1 MKNKKVFLSIISFI
15 IAFSLYWFDS
25 IEIMAG
31 ETSNEKADSV
41 STGAELVEWMESHKN
56 TGGKV
61 KLLDNVVLDGV
72 YDYYSNPNMNKQTF
86 IFIDTNNFTITVT
99 GQIELRSNYHL
110 IFQGQ
115 AENRKDIIRVAKGGF
130 LSLSGITIES
140 NQPEKVYA
148 LWQEEDSG
156 LVLEDCRISGKV
168 HYANTSFVVDYEPV
182 CVIVDEDQIA
192 EDVLPAEIKCSVNS
206 QGEMYANKQVQVS
219 WDLSGTE
226 KEQENRM
233 RFLAEGSFSDAAFS
247 APPVCTVVYN
257 DYSLTFMEVNG
268 FMNGQVYYFKGSYM
282 KAEDH
287 LPMTVTYEYSFD
299 GNEWIAD
306 DVSTTSNLVDG
317 FFISFPIEQWDTAKY
332 PYLYLRLIGNYN
344 KTKYYSN
351 ILRCAAGNLQI
362 AEDQGGNRGG
372 GTSIMKPPKE
382 PQKDP
387 DNTFTNSD
395 TEQLQTQEGESNT
408 NENLSA
414 KTLNIDALSNE
425 DTASEIIN
433 AETETVHSTIANAEG
448 ISGGESKTLPKTM
461 VENSNQKT
469 TDIES
474 AKTINSRQNTD
485 NFAVSKEYINTN
497 INGNTASLIS
507 SEESSKQNSEASFYS
522 NNIEVKKDIN
532 QRKTA
537 IIVSGIVI
545 LSIFAGGA
553 GYCFHVGIFQK
564 LFHAVK

>member
-1 MKNKKVFLSIISFI
+1 MKNKKIFLSLLSFM
-15 IAFSLYWFDS
+15 IAFSLYWFDC
-25 IEIMAG
+25 IEIMAD
-31 ETSNEKADSV
+31 ETSNEKTDSV
-41 STGAELVEWMESHKN
+41 STGAQLVEWMESHKN

-72 YDYYSNPNMNKQTF
+72 YDYYSNPNMDKQTF

-99 GQIELRSNYHL
+99 GQVELFSNHHL

-115 AENRKDIIRVAKGGF
+115 AENKKDIIRVAKGGF

-140 NQPEKVYA
+140 SQPEKVYA

-182 CVIVDEDQIA
+182 CVIVDEDQIV

-206 QGEMYANKQVQVS
+206 QGKMYSNKQVQVS

-226 KEQENRM
+226 KEQKERM
-233 RFLAEGSFSDAAFS
+233 WFLAEGSFSDAAFS

-268 FMNGQVYYFKGSYM
+268 FVNGQVYYFKGSYM
-282 KAEDH
+282 KAEEH

-299 GNEWIAD
+299 GNKWIAND
-306 DVSTTSNLVDG
+306 ISTTSNLVDG
-317 FFISFPIEQWDTAKY
+317 FFIALPIEQWDTEKC
-332 PYLYLRLIGNYN
+332 PYLYLRLAGNHN
-344 KTKYYSN
+344 EIIYYSN
-351 ILRCAAGNLQI
+351 ILRCTAGNLKI

-372 GTSIMKPPKE
+372 GTSITKPPKE

-395 TEQLQTQEGESNT
+395 TEQLPDAGRENST
-408 NENLSA
+408 NENLNV
-414 KTLNIDALSNE
+414 KTLNIDALSNTE
-425 DTASEIIN
+425 ASSEIIN
-433 AETETVHSTIANAEG
+433 TETETVYSTVANAEG
-448 ISGGESKTLPKTM
+448 ISSGESKTLPKTM
-461 VENSNQKT
+461 VESSNQKS
-469 TDIES
+469 TDIEA
-474 AKTINSRQNTD
+474 AKTTNSGQNTD
-485 NFAVSKEYINTN
+485 NFGVSKEYINTN
-497 INGNTASLIS
+497 TNGNTASLIS
-507 SEESSKQNSEASFYS
+507 SEESSKQILEASFYS
-522 NNIEVKKDIN
+522 DNMEVKKDVN
-532 QRKTA
+532 QRKAA

-545 LSIFAGGA
+545 SSIFAGGA
-553 GYCFHVGIFQK
+553 GYCFHAGIFQK